1 MLSIYNS
8 CTNKFNNVLI
18 CINEV
23 KANYKRI
30 KINKLVKK
38 KNKKNYNNV
47 KFKLSNKNL
56 Y

>member
-1 MLSIYNS
+1 MLNIYNS
-8 CTNKFNNVLI
+8 YINKFNNVLI
-18 CINEV
+18 CINEI

-38 KNKKNYNNV
+38 KNKKNHDDV

>member
-1 MLSIYNS
+1 MYNS
-8 CTNKFNNVLI
+8 YINKFNNVLI
-18 CINEV
+18 CTDEV

-30 KINKLVKK
+30 KMNKLVKK
-38 KNKKNYNNV
+38 KNKKNFNDA

>member
-1 MLSIYNS
+1 MLNIYNS
-8 CTNKFNNVLI
+8 YINKFNDVLI
-18 CINEV
+18 YTNEV
-23 KANYKRI
+23 KVNYKRI

-38 KNKKNYNNV
+38 KSKKNHNDA